1 MGISNELSTEIAT
14 AILSS
19 NKRSPRE
26 LNDLKEI
33 VLNIHST
40 LQKMTDEER
49 AERHKSLSMR
59 QSRTDT
65 D

>member
-14 AILSS
+14 EILSNRQKS
-19 NKRSPRE
+19 NRE

-40 LQKMTDEER
+40 LQKMTDDARAHRLRSLSKRE
-49 AERHKSLSMR
+49 AERNK
-59 QSRTDT
+59 D
-65 D
+65 